1 MTGKQR
7 LVRAFSLCALML
19 ANPALSEQ
27 FNFAN
32 RTFYFAEEE
41 DVIDARILNLGLGNT
56 GFALNRVR
64 WIKNLLLKDSI
75 LGYNLVSIE
84 EQIASD
90 IETHYDNVA
99 AYIQRR
105 RTNKAYVQWDNEDLI
120 EAARTDLYD
129 VFSRPTDG
137 VGSFWFYPK
146 FESEHTFAV
155 LCSSNHNMRLA
166 PTGKRPLVPS
176 LSHCTVQT
184 TFVHDEDIMLVVK
197 TRHPDAFTDNPNEF
211 LDMAN
216 RANDFVAC
224 LDVTGQDIV
233 NKENVVSCLK
243 SLDE

>member
-1 MTGKQR
+1 M
-7 LVRAFSLCALML
+7 RAFGLSALML
-19 ANPALSEQ
+19 ANPAFSEQ
-27 FNFAN
+27 FDFAN

-41 DVIDARILNLGLGNT
+41 DVFSNNILNLGLGNT
-56 GFALNRVR
+56 GVYLHQVQ
-64 WIKNLLLKDSI
+64 WIEDILLEDSI
-75 LGYNLVSIE
+75 LGYNIVRIQE
-84 EQIASD
+84 KIASG
-90 IETHYDNVA
+90 IEDHYDNAA

-105 RTNKAYVQWDNEDLI
+105 RTNKAYVQWDNENLI

-129 VFSRPTDG
+129 VYSSPNDG
-137 VGSFWFYPK
+137 IGRFWFYPK

-166 PTGKRPLVPS
+166 STGERPVVPS
-176 LSHCTVQT
+176 LSQCTIQT
-184 TFVHDEDIMLVVK
+184 TYVHDEDIMLVVK